1 MRNALADYVRAFDGL
16 LRSAR
21 AADMRAAAAA
31 PLAPALSAA
40 PVCLVF
46 SPHPDDEAIAGALP
60 WRLRSQAG
68 WRVINVAVTLGSND
82 ARRAARWQEARAC
95 CDYLSFELCSASGET
110 QFGMERIAPTTER
123 SEPGHWAA
131 CVQKIAA
138 LLGQYQPRVIVC
150 PHADDGHPAHVGT
163 HFLVHCALRQIGSA
177 LLPHV
182 VLSEYWN
189 TQAQPGL
196 MVELGVPEVTR
207 LVSALSL
214 HAGEVARNPYHLTLP
229 AFFMDAVRRGSER
242 VGAAGAPGAAF
253 DFAALYGWTRWNG
266 SQCVAQPAGLL
277 PLTASPAVFFD

>member
-150 PHADDGHPAHVGT
+150 PHADDGHPAVDILRARGAIVRGVGIGDVT
-163 HFLVHCALRQIGSA
+163 GRRAETLRDPIEQRDE
-177 LLPHV
+177 HD
-182 VLSEYWN
+182 
-189 TQAQPGL
+189 
-196 MVELGVPEVTR
+196 VPEERSTEHER
-207 LVSALSL
+207 SDARPDEAIRALAF
-214 HAGEVARNPYHLTLP
+214 AGIV
-229 AFFMDAVRRGSER
+229 
-242 VGAAGAPGAAF
+242 
-253 DFAALYGWTRWNG
+253 
-266 SQCVAQPAGLL
+266 
-277 PLTASPAVFFD
+277 LTAINMFGGFAVTQRMLAMFRK